1 MYDGA
6 YCANE
11 NLFLTGLE
19 DEAGCRTLSIYW
31 KVLELGVT
39 VLFGCA
45 AHGPSRRRLFTLA
58 ALSTSPHTRI
68 HTHTGSGGGTYA
80 IPPHHRHS
88 RCL

>member
-11 NLFLTGLE
+11 NLYLVGLE

-31 KVLELGVT
+31 KVLELAVT

-45 AHGPSRRRLFTLA
+45 K
-58 ALSTSPHTRI
+58 
-68 HTHTGSGGGTYA
+68 
-80 IPPHHRHS
+80 PPL
-88 RCL
+88 RCV